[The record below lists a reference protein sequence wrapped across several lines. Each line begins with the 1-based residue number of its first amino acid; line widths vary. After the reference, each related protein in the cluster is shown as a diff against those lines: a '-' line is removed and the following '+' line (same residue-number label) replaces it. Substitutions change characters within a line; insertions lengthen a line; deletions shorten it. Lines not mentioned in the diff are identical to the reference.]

1 MQLREDN
8 RKKAGV
14 LLGAAVLLILD
25 QVTKHLALI
34 ILRDTGVRTVH
45 VIPNLLDFTYLENP
59 AAAFGLFGDVIWLVS
74 ALTLLVSVG
83 IVAALYLY
91 KGHSAFSL
99 AAACLLLAGGVG
111 NLIDRVARGFVVD
124 FIHVLFFGYIFNV
137 ADCCVTIGAVCL
149 VCHYL
154 VVMRRDRASKDDE
167 ADSE

>member
-1 MQLREDN
+1 MQLKEDN
-8 RKKAGV
+8 RKKAWV
-14 LLGAAVLLILD
+14 LLGAAVLLVLD
-25 QVTKHLALI
+25 QATKYLALTG
-34 ILRDTGVRTVH
+34 LRDTGVRTVH

-91 KGHSAFSL
+91 KGHSGFSMV
-99 AAACLLLAGGVG
+99 AACLLLAGGVG
-111 NLIDRVARGFVVD
+111 NLIDRVVRGFVVD

-154 VVMRRDRASKDDE
+154 AVMRRDRVEDDE
-167 ADSE
+167 ADPE